1 MISRALRRLALLAM
15 PVVAIAVAPDVAR
28 PDLYVGAHASLG
40 TRSGFFYVNADS
52 PAYLDIAIHMEYV
65 SPQLTIVDD
74 SPGTY
79 GNYWQGSYDF
89 NCAETGRYNSSISG
103 NISVTASSE
112 AGYAYGYSESTGG
125 CGGRDDYWNG

>member
-1 MISRALRRLALLAM
+1 MVTQMIATVFRRLALLSM
-15 PVVAIAVAPDVAR
+15 PVVAIAVVPDVAR
-28 PDLYVGAHASLG
+28 QDLYVGAHASLG

-52 PAYLDIAIHMEYV
+52 PAYLDMTIHMEYV

-79 GNYWQGSYDF
+79 GNYWQGSYAF

-103 NISVTASSE
+103 EITVS
-112 AGYAYGYSESTGG
+112 
-125 CGGRDDYWNG
+125 